1 MLSTWFRSKSIVS
14 FVLNKS
20 FKVLTLCHN
29 GQFAIRIQPKTGNL
43 NFRFERQMD
52 TTPDEGVSKNDSI
65 TCFKSIVYDML

>member
-1 MLSTWFRSKSIVS
+1 MLSTWFRSKSIVR

-29 GQFAIRIQPKTGNL
+29 GLFAIRIQPKTGNL

-52 TTPDEGVSKNDSI
+52 TTPDEGGLYGELELNAD
-65 TCFKSIVYDML
+65 VYDRS